1 MGELDRLVQLI
12 ESPIFTY
19 LRMELLDSETN
30 NELLHALQAL
40 LMLLPQSNAFRILR
54 DRLNCLHRVS
64 PNLNRVPSNATT
76 KVSKSARPTSGENG
90 IIACRIAHE
99 EIDFHALLN
108 HFKHVQQNHLDL
120 LRAQSQEQQLTRGVK
135 ILDLSES

>member
-1 MGELDRLVQLI
+1 MKRTL
-12 ESPIFTY
+12 PITLWVSNTY
-19 LRMELLDSETN
+19 L
-30 NELLHALQAL
+30 LH
-40 LMLLPQSNAFRILR
+40 F
-54 DRLNCLHRVS
+54 
-64 PNLNRVPSNATT
+64 RVPSNATT
-76 KVSKSARPTSGENG
+76 KVSKSTRPTSGENG

-135 ILDLSES
+135 ILDLSESEEDDRPDSDTNKYSL